1 MKIPTRFYLIGSLL
15 ISALC
20 AHADA
25 ASDSRI
31 KVVVVGL
38 IHGHANGLLRSDYA
52 DTMDIVGIFETHQK
66 VVKKYRDRYD
76 IDPGLFADDLA
87 TLLDERA
94 PQAAWVFTNTFDH
107 LKVVEACAPRG
118 IHVIVEKPLAVDKA
132 SADHMATLAQ
142 LHGIHV
148 LTNLE
153 TTWYPSLGETYRL
166 AVEEKQL
173 GKLTKIVSHF
183 GHSGPA
189 GLNPESEFF
198 QWLTDPV
205 LNGGGASADF
215 GCYGQN
221 IITWL
226 LGNQRPI
233 SVTAVF
239 QTNRPEVFG
248 VVDDNVTIILEYP
261 GAQGI
266 IQASWDWPFPRK
278 DVHVFGRSGIIRTI
292 DETRYDIRLDRRKAP
307 TEKEAVPLSAPY
319 CNTIEYFTA
328 VIRGEIDPSN
338 DLSSLANNLI
348 ATEIMDAA
356 RESARTGKTIQLP

>member
-1 MKIPTRFYLIGSLL
+1 MNIITRFCVIGCLL
-15 ISALC
+15 MGALGSD
-20 AHADA
+20 ADA
-25 ASDSRI
+25 ASDPRI

-38 IHGHANGLLRSDYA
+38 VHGHASGLFRSDYEG
-52 DTMDIVGIFETHQK
+52 TLDIVGIFESDPKVAQK
-66 VVKKYRDRYD
+66 YQDRYNL
-76 IDPGLFADDLA
+76 DPSLFADDLA
-87 TLLDERA
+87 ALLDERS
-94 PQAAWVFTNTFDH
+94 PEAAWVFTNTFDH

-118 IHVIVEKPLAVDKA
+118 IHVMVEKPLAVDKA
-132 SADHMATLAQ
+132 SADRMATLAR

-153 TTWYPSLGETYRL
+153 TTWYASLGETYRL

-173 GKLTKIVSHF
+173 GEITKIVSHF
-183 GHSGPA
+183 GHAGPA

-198 QWLTDPV
+198 RWLTDPI

-226 LGNQRPI
+226 LGNRRPI

-248 VVDDNVTIILEYP
+248 EVDDNATIILEYP

-278 DVHVFGRSGIIRTI
+278 DVHVYGRAGIIKTI
-292 DETRYDIRLDRRKAP
+292 DQTRYDIRLERGQAP
-307 TEKEAVPLSAPY
+307 IEKVAAPLPAPY
-319 CNTIEYFTA
+319 RNTIEYFTA
-328 VIRGEIDPSN
+328 VIRGEIDPKH

-356 RESARTGKTIQLP
+356 SESATTGKTIRLP